1 MAAYGIDYFIIYGH
15 DTLDGTMFGS
25 PDYYR
30 QQDFWQTHSELNIY
44 TGGERRTYQV
54 FAVVKTRILNV
65 DEDGFRY
72 YNAVGDLSDGDIQT
86 LIDWLKES
94 AEYDIGITSDV
105 DEQILMP
112 STCSNHIAQGRFV
125 VAARLV
131 ARKILKIVN
140 VEGGRLAGV
149 FRVLMGQRDA
159 CRRPPSIVAY
169 YGMFGCHLVSA
180 NHSRVSPSDSVT

>member
-1 MAAYGIDYFIIYGH
+1 MMPGFLQQHDFIEVTQNGKDKTQDAHIVGVRADVGRDAVSPMAAYGIDYFIIYGH

-54 FAVVKTRILNV
+54 FAVVKTRILNA

-72 YNAVGDLSDGDIQT
+72 YNAVGDLSDGDVRT
-86 LIDWLKES
+86 LVDWLKEN
-94 AEYDIGITSDV
+94 AEYDTGITPGA
-105 DEQILMP
+105 DEQLLTL
-112 STCSNHIAQGRFV
+112 STCGNHVAQGRFV

-131 ARKILKIVN
+131 ACEK
-140 VEGGRLAGV
+140 
-149 FRVLMGQRDA
+149 
-159 CRRPPSIVAY
+159 S
-169 YGMFGCHLVSA
+169 
-180 NHSRVSPSDSVT
+180 